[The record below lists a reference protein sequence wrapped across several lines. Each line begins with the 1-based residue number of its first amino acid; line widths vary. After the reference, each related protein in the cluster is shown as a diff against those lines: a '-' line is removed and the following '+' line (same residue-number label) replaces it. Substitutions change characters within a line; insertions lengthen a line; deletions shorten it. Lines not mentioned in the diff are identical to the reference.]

1 MNKEKK
7 SELIK
12 TLGWSGLTCFG
23 GLGAFR
29 YADVADLFVAVAI
42 FLVIMTSAT
51 FFIKFFTF
59 FKRGINQ

>member
-12 TLGWSGLTCFG
+12 ILGWSGLTCFG

-29 YADVADLFVAVAI
+29 NADVADQFFAAAI
-42 FLVIMTSAT
+42 FLVIIY
-51 FFIKFFTF
+51 FVFRIIRIFN
-59 FKRGINQ
+59 I

>member
-12 TLGWSGLTCFG
+12 ILGWSGLTCFG

-29 YADVADLFVAVAI
+29 NADVADQFVAAAI
-42 FLVIMTSAT
+42 FLVIIY
-51 FFIKFFTF
+51 FVFRIIIIFN
-59 FKRGINQ
+59 I